1 LIHADG
7 DSYVKFREDKLNNRL
22 VIGFLTELRVE
33 VDTTI
38 LMVPFML
45 ASGLKMLSQDMEGK
59 HGQMEQ
65 NMKANLDVEKKK
77 VKDNS
82 NGRMVLGMRENSMI
96 IILMVY

>member
-22 VIGFLTELRVE
+22 VIGFLIELRVE

-45 ASGLKMLSQDMEGK
+45 ASGLRMLSQDMEEK
-59 HGQMEQ
+59 HGPMEQ
-65 NMKANLDVEKKK
+65 NMKANLNVGKKK
-77 VKDNS
+77 VEDNS

-96 IILMVY
+96 IISMVF